1 MCKSLLVTL
10 TKCKNANAR
19 VFQTLKEFQ
28 NIDLLDGIQ
37 LLTYY
42 IDSDCMLR
50 EFQSRIHDINFQS
63 YYLNIF

>member
-37 LLTYY
+37 LLTYC
-42 IDSDCMLR
+42 IDSMLR
-50 EFQSRIHDINFQS
+50 EFQYRIHDINLKS